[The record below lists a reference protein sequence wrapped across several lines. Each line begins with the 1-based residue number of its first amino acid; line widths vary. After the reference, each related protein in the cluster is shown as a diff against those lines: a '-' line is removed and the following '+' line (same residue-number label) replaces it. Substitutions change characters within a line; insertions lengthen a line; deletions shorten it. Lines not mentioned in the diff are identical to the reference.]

1 MHVYKTS
8 VVPGNFIV
16 NNKVSTLGVI
26 DNLAG
31 LMSRDLNKVIFRD
44 ITLQP
49 NEYFFLSNEGS
60 SLFFE

>member
-16 NNKVSTLGVI
+16 NNKVGTLDVT
-26 DNLAG
+26 DKLAG
-31 LMSRDLNKVIFRD
+31 LMSRDLNKVLFCE

-49 NEYFFLSNEGS
+49 N
-60 SLFFE
+60 